1 MKRQATVW
9 ENTNFKGHIWYRIV
23 CHNQQLK
30 LNDKKANNPIKS
42 GSTTLTSPKKI
53 LRRQISFFKKCSTS
67 CVIRE
72 MQTLKWDTTTL
83 ILEWLKHVD
92 QQELTLCWWECKM
105 APIWKTV
112 WLFLTKLKLFL
123 PCDSAIL
130 FLGYLLKGVENLCPH
145 KKLHKDNYSSFI
157 HHYWNLEATKMPFS
171 RWKDKPRSIQMME
184 YYSALKRNELSSH
197 EKTWSSLKCLSLSAR
212 SLSEDWPS
220 YDILEKIKLRR
231 Q

>member
-23 CHNQQLK
+23 RHNQQLK
-30 LNDKKANNPIKS
+30 LNDKKANNPIKN

-53 LRRQISFFKKCSTS
+53 LRWQISFLKKCSTA

-72 MQTLKWDTTTL
+72 VQTLKWDTTTL

-112 WLFLTKLKLFL
+112 RLFLTKLKLFL

-130 FLGYLLKGVENLCPH
+130 FLGYLLKGVENLYPP
-145 KKLHKDNYSSFI
+145 KKLPRDNYSSFI
-157 HHYWNLEATKMPFS
+157 HHY
-171 RWKDKPRSIQMME
+171 
-184 YYSALKRNELSSH
+184 
-197 EKTWSSLKCLSLSAR
+197 
-212 SLSEDWPS
+212 
-220 YDILEKIKLRR
+220 
-231 Q
+231 